1 MCWIWFV
8 YKNISIKDSIFSRFF
23 KSKTGKT
30 RQKHVFFAF
39 ILDFR
44 PFSFY
49 LISFP
54 EFRFPLHPKTHKMT
68 EPDFSKIET
77 AGCPAG
83 DAGRDMIL
91 RMNREHGPLR
101 AWGFAH
107 IPVGRSMLDVGCGAG
122 AALRE
127 LAELHPEAVLTG
139 CDISPLAVETATAL
153 NEALVKAG
161 RMRFLLCGVPDL
173 PFDDDVFDTVFSVE
187 SLYFWPDQ
195 TAGLREI
202 RRVLAPGG
210 YFMTALEMVGGMMD
224 ERQLAIVEHLKMVC
238 PTREKLEDLMV
249 SAGFDDV
256 KVEFEPE
263 HNWLCAAGR
272 K

>member
-1 MCWIWFV
+1 MEPH
-8 YKNISIKDSIFSRFF
+8 D
-23 KSKTGKT
+23 
-30 RQKHVFFAF
+30 
-39 ILDFR
+39 
-44 PFSFY
+44 
-49 LISFP
+49 
-54 EFRFPLHPKTHKMT
+54 MT
-68 EPDFSKIET
+68 EPDFSNVET

-107 IPVGRSMLDVGCGAG
+107 IRVGRSVLDVGCGAG

-127 LAELHPEAVLTG
+127 LAERFQEANLTG

-153 NEALVKAG
+153 NSELVKFG
-161 RMRFLLCGVPDL
+161 RMRFLRCGVPDL
-173 PFDDDVFDTVFSVE
+173 PFADGAFDTVFSIE

-195 TAGLREI
+195 VAGLREI

-210 YFMTALEMVGGMMD
+210 SFMTALEMVGGMMD
-224 ERQLAIVEHLKMVC
+224 ERQMAIVKHLKMAC
-238 PTREKLEDLMV
+238 PTRDELHALMLE
-249 SAGFDDV
+249 AGFADV
-256 KVEFEPE
+256 SVELEPE
-263 HNWLCAAGR
+263 RRWLCAAGR

>member
-1 MCWIWFV
+1 
-8 YKNISIKDSIFSRFF
+8 
-23 KSKTGKT
+23 
-30 RQKHVFFAF
+30 
-39 ILDFR
+39 
-44 PFSFY
+44 
-49 LISFP
+49 
-54 EFRFPLHPKTHKMT
+54 MT

-101 AWGFAH
+101 AWGVAH
-107 IPVGRSMLDVGCGAG
+107 IPVGRSVLDVGCGAG

-127 LAELHPEAVLTG
+127 LAERCPEAVLTG

-153 NEALVKAG
+153 NEALVKSG
-161 RMRFLLCGVPDL
+161 RMRFLRCGVPDL
-173 PFDDDVFDTVFSVE
+173 PFEDGAFDTVFSVE

-195 TAGLREI
+195 LAGLREI

-210 YFMTALEMVGGMMD
+210 WFMTALEMVGGMMN
-224 ERQLAIVEHLKMVC
+224 ERQRAIVAHLKMAC
-238 PTREKLEDLMV
+238 PTQDELKDLMI
-249 SAGFDDV
+249 SAGFKDV
-256 KVEFEPE
+256 SVEFEPDRR
-263 HNWLCAAGR
+263 WLCAAGR

>member
-1 MCWIWFV
+1 
-8 YKNISIKDSIFSRFF
+8 
-23 KSKTGKT
+23 
-30 RQKHVFFAF
+30 
-39 ILDFR
+39 
-44 PFSFY
+44 
-49 LISFP
+49 
-54 EFRFPLHPKTHKMT
+54 MT
-68 EPDFSKIET
+68 EPDFSKVET

-107 IPVGRSMLDVGCGAG
+107 IPVGRSVLDVGCGAG

-127 LAELHPEAVLTG
+127 LADRCPGAELTG

-153 NEALVKAG
+153 NEDFVRTG
-161 RMRFLLCGVPDL
+161 RMRFLRCGVPDL
-173 PFDDDVFDTVFSVE
+173 PFADGAFDSVFSVE

-195 TAGLREI
+195 VAGLREI

-210 YFMTALEMVGGMMD
+210 WFMTALEMAGGAMN
-224 ERQLAIVEHLKMVC
+224 ERQLAIVEHLKMRC
-238 PTREKLEDLMV
+238 PNLEELRGLLLE
-249 SAGFDDV
+249 AGFADV
-256 KVEFEPE
+256 TAEFEPE
-263 HNWLCAAGR
+263 HRWLRASGR

>member
-1 MCWIWFV
+1 MGPH
-8 YKNISIKDSIFSRFF
+8 D
-23 KSKTGKT
+23 
-30 RQKHVFFAF
+30 
-39 ILDFR
+39 
-44 PFSFY
+44 
-49 LISFP
+49 
-54 EFRFPLHPKTHKMT
+54 MT
-68 EPDFSKIET
+68 EPDFSNVET

-107 IPVGRSMLDVGCGAG
+107 IPVGRSVLDVGCGAG

-127 LAELHPEAVLTG
+127 LAERYPEAMLTG

-153 NEALVKAG
+153 NKALVKSG

-173 PFDDDVFDTVFSVE
+173 PFNDGAFDTVFSIE

-195 TAGLREI
+195 PAGLREI

-210 YFMTALEMVGGMMD
+210 YFMTALEMVGGMMN
-224 ERQLAIVEHLKMVC
+224 ERQLAIVEHLKMRC
-238 PTREKLEDLMV
+238 PNLDELRGLLLE
-249 SAGFDDV
+249 AGFADV
-256 KVEFEPE
+256 TAEFEPE
-263 HNWLCAAGR
+263 HRWLRASGR

>member
-1 MCWIWFV
+1 
-8 YKNISIKDSIFSRFF
+8 
-23 KSKTGKT
+23 
-30 RQKHVFFAF
+30 
-39 ILDFR
+39 
-44 PFSFY
+44 
-49 LISFP
+49 
-54 EFRFPLHPKTHKMT
+54 MT

-107 IPVGRSMLDVGCGAG
+107 IPVGRSVLDVGCGAG

-127 LAELHPEAVLTG
+127 LAERRPESVLTG

-173 PFDDDVFDTVFSVE
+173 PFADGAFDTVFSVE

-195 TAGLREI
+195 PAGLREI

-210 YFMTALEMVGGMMD
+210 HFMTALEMVGGMMN
-224 ERQLAIVEHLKMVC
+224 ERQLAIVEHLKMFC
-238 PTREKLEDLMV
+238 PTRNELAELMAE
-249 SAGFDDV
+249 AGFADV
-256 KVEFEPE
+256 NVELEPE
-263 HNWLCAAGR
+263 RCWMCAVGR

>member
-1 MCWIWFV
+1 MGP
-8 YKNISIKDSIFSRFF
+8 YD
-23 KSKTGKT
+23 
-30 RQKHVFFAF
+30 
-39 ILDFR
+39 
-44 PFSFY
+44 
-49 LISFP
+49 
-54 EFRFPLHPKTHKMT
+54 MT
-68 EPDFSKIET
+68 EPDFSNVET

-107 IPVGRSMLDVGCGAG
+107 IPVGRSVLDVGCGAG

-127 LAELHPEAVLTG
+127 LSEQYPEAMLTG

-153 NEALVKAG
+153 NEDLVKSG
-161 RMRFLLCGVPDL
+161 RMRFLRCGVPDL
-173 PFDDDVFDTVFSVE
+173 PFGDGAFDTVFSVE

-195 TAGLREI
+195 VAGLREI

-210 YFMTALEMVGGMMD
+210 WFMTALEMVGGMMN
-224 ERQLAIVEHLKMVC
+224 ERQLAIVEHLKMRC
-238 PTREKLEDLMV
+238 PTQDELRGLMTE
-249 SAGFDDV
+249 AGFADV
-256 KVEFEPE
+256 TVELEPE
-263 HNWLCAAGR
+263 HRWLCAAGR

>member
-1 MCWIWFV
+1 
-8 YKNISIKDSIFSRFF
+8 
-23 KSKTGKT
+23 
-30 RQKHVFFAF
+30 
-39 ILDFR
+39 
-44 PFSFY
+44 
-49 LISFP
+49 
-54 EFRFPLHPKTHKMT
+54 MT

-107 IPVGRSMLDVGCGAG
+107 VPVGRSVLDVGCGAG

-127 LAELHPEAVLTG
+127 LAAQYPEAMLTG
-139 CDISPLAVETATAL
+139 CDISPLAVETATTL
-153 NEALVKAG
+153 NEDLVKAG
-161 RMRFLLCGVPDL
+161 RMRFLRCGVPDL
-173 PFDDDVFDTVFSVE
+173 PFADGAFDTVFSVE

-195 TAGLREI
+195 VAGLREI

-210 YFMTALEMVGGMMD
+210 YFATALEMAGGAMN
-224 ERQLAIVEHLKMVC
+224 ERQLAIVEHLKMRC
-238 PTREKLEDLMV
+238 PDLDELRGLLLE
-249 SAGFDDV
+249 AGFADV
-256 KVEFEPE
+256 TVEFEPE
-263 HNWLCAAGR
+263 HRWLRASGR

>member
-1 MCWIWFV
+1 
-8 YKNISIKDSIFSRFF
+8 
-23 KSKTGKT
+23 
-30 RQKHVFFAF
+30 
-39 ILDFR
+39 
-44 PFSFY
+44 
-49 LISFP
+49 
-54 EFRFPLHPKTHKMT
+54 MT
-68 EPDFSKIET
+68 EPDFSNVET

-107 IPVGRSMLDVGCGAG
+107 IPVGRSVLDVGCGAG

-127 LAELHPEAVLTG
+127 LAEQYPEAYLTG

-153 NEALVKAG
+153 NEDFVKEG
-161 RMRFLLCGVPDL
+161 RMRFIQCGVPEL
-173 PFDDDVFDTVFSVE
+173 PFADGSFDTAFSVE
-187 SLYFWPDQ
+187 SLYFWRDQ
-195 TAGLREI
+195 LAGLKEI

-224 ERQLAIVEHLKMVC
+224 GRQLAIVAHLKMVC
-238 PTREKLEDLMV
+238 PNLDELRGLMLE
-249 SAGFDDV
+249 AGFADV
-256 KVEFEPE
+256 TVEIEPE
-263 HNWLCAAGR
+263 HRWLCAAGR

>member
-1 MCWIWFV
+1 
-8 YKNISIKDSIFSRFF
+8 
-23 KSKTGKT
+23 
-30 RQKHVFFAF
+30 
-39 ILDFR
+39 
-44 PFSFY
+44 
-49 LISFP
+49 
-54 EFRFPLHPKTHKMT
+54 MT

-107 IPVGRSMLDVGCGAG
+107 IPAGRSVLDVGCGAG

-127 LAELHPEAVLTG
+127 LAERRPEAVLTG

-153 NEALVKAG
+153 NEDLVKAG
-161 RMRFLLCGVPDL
+161 RMRFLRCGVPDL
-173 PFDDDVFDTVFSVE
+173 PFADGAFDTVFSVE

-195 TAGLREI
+195 IAGLREI

-210 YFMTALEMVGGMMD
+210 WFMTALEMVGGMMN
-224 ERQLAIVEHLKMVC
+224 ERQLAIVKHLKMAC
-238 PTREKLEDLMV
+238 PMQNELRGLMIG
-249 SAGFDDV
+249 AGFEAV
-256 KVEFEPE
+256 TVELEQE
-263 HNWLCAAGR
+263 HSWLCAAGR

>member
-1 MCWIWFV
+1 MEPH
-8 YKNISIKDSIFSRFF
+8 D
-23 KSKTGKT
+23 
-30 RQKHVFFAF
+30 
-39 ILDFR
+39 
-44 PFSFY
+44 
-49 LISFP
+49 
-54 EFRFPLHPKTHKMT
+54 MT
-68 EPDFSKIET
+68 EPDFSNVET

-107 IPVGRSMLDVGCGAG
+107 IPVGRSVLDVGCGAG

-127 LAELHPEAVLTG
+127 LAEQYPEAMLTG
-139 CDISPLAVETATAL
+139 CDISPLAIETATAL
-153 NEALVKAG
+153 NSEFVKSG
-161 RMRFLLCGVPDL
+161 RMRFLRCGVPNL
-173 PFDDDVFDTVFSVE
+173 PFGDGTFDTVFSVE

-210 YFMTALEMVGGMMD
+210 FFMTALEMVGGMMN
-224 ERQLAIVEHLKMVC
+224 ERQLAIADHLKMVC
-238 PTREKLEDLMV
+238 PTLDELHELML
-249 SAGFDDV
+249 SAGFADV
-256 KVEFEPE
+256 TVELEPE
-263 HNWLCAAGR
+263 RSWLCAAGC